1 MTIGLSKL
9 ARISLVVILLLV
21 PYSPAAAQDDG
32 RPYYIVQEGDT
43 LWGIAARFGIS
54 LEELQEANG
63 ITDPG
68 QVVIGAILIIPGL
81 QGVNGR
87 VDVITVGYGESLRRV
102 SRRYGLSESTLAR
115 LNRYVSPAELY
126 AGATVTVPVE
136 KDRGMSAGRAD
147 LAAGLFLLEL
157 AVRRDENPWSLVL
170 GNDLSGTWAGLP
182 GDVLSAGSD
191 TPEDAPA
198 GLPETLTKVEIDPWE
213 MK

>member
-1 MTIGLSKL
+1 MDPLFGKRLVILGMARQGTAL
-9 ARISLVVILLLV
+9 ARFAV
-21 PYSPAAAQDDG
+21 
-32 RPYYIVQEGDT
+32 E
-43 LWGIAARFGIS
+43 
-54 LEELQEANG
+54 
-63 ITDPG
+63 
-68 QVVIGAILIIPGL
+68 
-81 QGVNGR
+81 
-87 VDVITVGYGESLRRV
+87 
-102 SRRYGLSESTLAR
+102 
-115 LNRYVSPAELY
+115 